1 MCLGTVLGFSRS
13 KAIILICFSPVFE
26 QGKSAE
32 GIVHLERVAQLEE
45 PDEPSSK
52 THYFEGLLLLSR

>member
-1 MCLGTVLGFSRS
+1 M
-13 KAIILICFSPVFE
+13 PE

-45 PDEPSSK
+45 PDEPSIK
-52 THYFEGLLLLSR
+52 AHYFDGLLLLSRYLSHR